1 MRKSSIKKDP
11 SDETIVMMMA
21 AILLP
26 CGLSVV
32 CKIATPKGVFE
43 VLAKNKTSSSVCVP
57 KDFDFICPIILEKTY
72 QPMKIKH
79 HKNGNIST
87 LR

>member
-1 MRKSSIKKDP
+1 
-11 SDETIVMMMA
+11 MMMA

-43 VLAKNKTSSSVCVP
+43 VLTKDETIITIKGNSISLKLEIKSVIY
-57 KDFDFICPIILEKTY
+57 FHIAY
-72 QPMKIKH
+72 
-79 HKNGNIST
+79 
-87 LR
+87 